1 MQKKIRAFHQRLK
14 GKEGRFRQNLLG
26 KRVDY
31 TGRTVISPDPNCAI
45 DEVVVPQHM
54 ARILTYPER
63 VNDLNIAF
71 LRELVLSGADQHPGA
86 NLVNKVSVPL
96 EERVSHPL
104 RYMGRNFRRKIAD
117 ELQTGDVVE
126 RHLRNGDTV
135 LFNRQPSLH
144 RVSIMAHQ
152 ARVMPFRT
160 LRFNE
165 CVCKPYNADFDG
177 DEMNIHLPQTEE
189 AQAEAR
195 ILMDVK
201 QNLMIPRSGDPLVSA
216 TQDFLTSA
224 YLLTYKDRFLN
235 RSEFMTVCAYFG
247 DGEEKIDIPPPAIM
261 KPVELWTGKQVISV
275 LLRPNH
281 TSKVFVNTA
290 VKEKFYTGSG
300 KQMCPQDGWVIFQ
313 NSELICGALGKATMG
328 SESKT
333 GLIYSLIRDNGVE
346 IAAKCMQRVSKF
358 SARWLSNYGMSIGI
372 GDVTPAPALLEK
384 KKDLIEAGYSRC
396 DELIAKYDR
405 EEIDLKPGCNM
416 DESLEAYLT
425 GELSRL
431 REEAGA
437 MLKKSLPSYN
447 APRIMA
453 VCGAKGSDLN
463 LSQMIA
469 CVGQQTA
476 SGKRMPDGFFD
487 RTLPHF

>member
-1 MQKKIRAFHQRLK
+1 
-14 GKEGRFRQNLLG
+14 
-26 KRVDY
+26 
-31 TGRTVISPDPNCAI
+31 
-45 DEVVVPQHM
+45 
-54 ARILTYPER
+54 
-63 VNDLNIAF
+63 
-71 LRELVLSGADQHPGA
+71 
-86 NLVNKVSVPL
+86 
-96 EERVSHPL
+96 
-104 RYMGRNFRRKIAD
+104 
-117 ELQTGDVVE
+117 
-126 RHLRNGDTV
+126 
-135 LFNRQPSLH
+135 
-144 RVSIMAHQ
+144 
-152 ARVMPFRT
+152 MPFRT

-195 ILMDVK
+195 NLMDVK

-216 TQDFLTSA
+216 TQDFLTSS
-224 YLLTYKDRFLN
+224 YLITYKDRFLN
-235 RSEFMTVCAYFG
+235 RAEFMSVCAYFG
-247 DGEEKIDIPPPAIM
+247 DGEERIDLPPPAII

-275 LLRPNH
+275 MLRPNRD
-281 TSKVFVNTA
+281 SKVFVNTA
-290 VKEKFYTGSG
+290 VKEKFYSGVG
-300 KQMCPQDGWVIFQ
+300 KQMCTNDGWVIFQ
-313 NSELICGALGKATMG
+313 NSELICGALGKSTMG

-372 GDVTPAPALLEK
+372 GDVTPAPLLIQK
-384 KKDLIEAGYSRC
+384 KKELIENGYKRC

-405 EEIDLKPGCNM
+405 GIIDLKPGCNM

-431 REEAGA
+431 REQAGTI
-437 MLKKSLPSYN
+437 LKDTLPSYN

-469 CVGQQTA
+469 CVG
-476 SGKRMPDGFFD
+476 
-487 RTLPHF
+487 